1 MVIMLAKVMIV
12 YASMTGNTEEI
23 ADILG
28 EELEKYDIEVEIEEC
43 ISVTPEDLLEYD
55 GALIGGYTYDDG
67 QLPDEFVDFYEDMAD
82 VDFSGMVCAS
92 FGSGDTFYDEF
103 CLTVDLVE
111 TRLKEQGATVPVAGF
126 KVDLD
131 PDEDDV
137 AKAEEYAKTYADALL
152 GNA

>member
-1 MVIMLAKVMIV
+1 MAKVMIV

-28 EELEKYDIEVEIEEC
+28 EELEKYDIEVDIEEC
-43 ISVTPEDLLEYD
+43 ISVEPEKLLEYD

-67 QLPDEFVDFYEDMAD
+67 ELPDEFVDFYEDMSD
-82 VDFSGMVCAS
+82 VDFSGKVCAS

-111 TRLKEQGATVPVAGF
+111 KRLKEQGATVPVEGL

-137 AKAEEYAKTYADALL
+137 VRAEAYAKTFADALL
-152 GNA
+152 ENLN

>member
-1 MVIMLAKVMIV
+1 MAKVMIV

-43 ISVTPEDLLEYD
+43 ISVEPEKLLEYD

-67 QLPDEFVDFYEDMAD
+67 ELPDEFVDFYEDMSD
-82 VDFSGMVCAS
+82 VDFSGKVCAS

-111 TRLKEQGATVPVAGF
+111 KRLKQQGATVPVEGL

-137 AKAEEYAKTYADALL
+137 VRAEAYAKTFADALL
-152 GNA
+152 GN

>member
-1 MVIMLAKVMIV
+1 MAKVMIV

-28 EELEKYDIEVEIEEC
+28 EELEKYDIEVDIEEC
-43 ISVTPEDLLEYD
+43 ISVEPEKLLEYD

-67 QLPDEFVDFYEDMAD
+67 ELPDEFVDFYEDMSD
-82 VDFSGMVCAS
+82 VDFSGKVCAS

-111 TRLKEQGATVPVAGF
+111 KRLKEQGATVPVEGL

-137 AKAEEYAKTYADALL
+137 VRAEAYAKTFADALL
-152 GNA
+152 ENQN

>member
-1 MVIMLAKVMIV
+1 MAKVMIV

-43 ISVTPEDLLEYD
+43 ISVEPEKLLEYD

-67 QLPDEFVDFYEDMAD
+67 ELPDEFVDFYEDMSD
-82 VDFSGMVCAS
+82 VDFSGKICAS

-111 TRLKEQGATVPVAGF
+111 KRLKEQGATVPVEGL

-137 AKAEEYAKTYADALL
+137 VRAEAYAKTFADALL
-152 GNA
+152 GN

>member
-1 MVIMLAKVMIV
+1 MAKVMIV
-12 YASMTGNTEEI
+12 YASMTGNTQEI

-43 ISVTPEDLLEYD
+43 INVEPEELLDYD

-82 VDFSGMVCAS
+82 VDFSGKVCAS

-111 TRLKEQGATVPVAGF
+111 TRLKEKGAIVPVEGL

-137 AKAEEYAKTYADALL
+137 ERAEAYTKKYVDVLL
-152 GNA
+152 ENA

>member
-1 MVIMLAKVMIV
+1 MTKVMIV
-12 YASMTGNTEEI
+12 YASMTGNTQEI

-43 ISVTPEDLLEYD
+43 ISVDPEDLLEYD

-82 VDFSGMVCAS
+82 VDFSGKVCAS
-92 FGSGDTFYDEF
+92 FGSGDTFYDEY

-111 TRLKEQGATVPVAGF
+111 TRLKEQGATVPVAGL

-131 PDEDDV
+131 PDEEDV
-137 AKAEEYAKTYADALL
+137 VRAESYAKTFVETLK
-152 GNA
+152 G

>member
-1 MVIMLAKVMIV
+1 MAKVMIV

-43 ISVTPEDLLEYD
+43 ISVEPEKLLEYD

-67 QLPDEFVDFYEDMAD
+67 ELPDEFVDFYEDMSD
-82 VDFSGMVCAS
+82 VDFSGKVCAS

-111 TRLKEQGATVPVAGF
+111 KRLKEQGATVPVEGL

-137 AKAEEYAKTYADALL
+137 VRAEAYAKTFADALL
-152 GNA
+152 GN

>member
-1 MVIMLAKVMIV
+1 MAKVMIV

-28 EELEKYDIEVEIEEC
+28 EELEKYDIEVDIEEC
-43 ISVTPEDLLEYD
+43 ISVEPDKLLEYD

-67 QLPDEFVDFYEDMAD
+67 ELPDEFVDFYEDMSD
-82 VDFSGMVCAS
+82 VDFSGKVCAS

-111 TRLKEQGATVPVAGF
+111 KRLKEQGATVPVEGL

-137 AKAEEYAKTYADALL
+137 VRAEAYAKTFADALL
-152 GNA
+152 ENLN

>member
-1 MVIMLAKVMIV
+1 MAKVMIV
-12 YASMTGNTEEI
+12 YASMTGNTQEI

-43 ISVTPEDLLEYD
+43 INVEPEELLDYD

-82 VDFSGMVCAS
+82 VDFSGKVCAS

-111 TRLKEQGATVPVAGF
+111 TRLKEKGATVPVEGL

-131 PDEDDV
+131 PDEEDV
-137 AKAEEYAKTYADALL
+137 ERAEAYAKKYVDVLL
-152 GNA
+152 GNE